1 MKKFKLVDYNK
12 PIKDWTE
19 YEPLTAKQAIL
30 ATCYDCCAYQST
42 EVKLCPSKEC
52 QLWLFKEKWWKT
64 PRQINLTEEQRKE
77 FSERM
82 KAMKRSE
89 NV

>member
-52 QLWLFKEKWWKT
+52 PLWLFKEKWWRT
-64 PRQINLTEEQRKE
+64 PIKMNLSDEQREKLR
-77 FSERM
+77 ERM

-89 NV
+89 ND